1 MTDKPRRERILV
13 IDDSAD
19 FRELVDMI
27 GRLYGIP
34 VLQAADCRE
43 GLKVLTREQATIKLI
58 ILDYFMPGME
68 PAACAKSIRAKAGS
82 SIPVVLVT
90 AAMDPRLRASE
101 LHITR
106 WISKPV
112 DPDVLTELM
121 TGTG

>member
-1 MTDKPRRERILV
+1 MIDKPRRERILV

-43 GLKVLTREQATIKLI
+43 GLKVLTREQPTIKLI

-68 PAACAKSIRAKAGS
+68 PAACVKALRAKAGS
-82 SIPVVLVT
+82 TIPVVLVT